1 MTILY
6 RKLVALIDQIGF
18 ESVTFLIECVS
29 EGERKRVDM
38 SYLDG
43 EYSSVEDF
51 RRKFN
56 EVVEEKEPKLNWDF
70 YSFSVDGASSLADA
84 FLNACKALKPI
95 KIKLAKEGSEK
106 T

>member
-70 YSFSVDGASSLADA
+70 YSFSPEGAYVLGEA
-84 FLNACKALKPI
+84 FGVASKMAR
-95 KIKLAKEGSEK
+95 EEK
-106 T
+106 KDE

>member
-1 MTILY
+1 MTVLFH
-6 RKLVALIDQIGF
+6 KLVTLTDQIGF
-18 ESVTFLIECVS
+18 TEVTFLIEAIQ
-29 EGERKRVDM
+29 EGERQRVDM
-38 SYLDG
+38 NYVDG
-43 EYSSVEDF
+43 TYNSAKEF
-51 RRKFN
+51 LGIFN
-56 EVVEEKEPKLNWDF
+56 KVVEAKKPTLNWDF